1 MYSHYAP
8 VSFIT
13 LATELV
19 RMYDARDEG
28 AAGLRLDR
36 RTDLRPSWQRF
47 YTCRYHN
54 LAVLSNGMRLV
65 QRHVQGAS
73 CDQWGCRPRIL
84 AGPPPSIRGLPVHV
98 KKVMVILPL
107 HHYVPSV

>member
-28 AAGLRLDR
+28 AAILRLDR

-54 LAVLSNGMRLV
+54 LAVLSKGMFRELHATSGAAGQGFWLV
-65 QRHVQGAS
+65 LL
-73 CDQWGCRPRIL
+73 PRFAVCL
-84 AGPPPSIRGLPVHV
+84 Y
-98 KKVMVILPL
+98 M
-107 HHYVPSV
+107 